1 MAEETYFDKIS
12 KQIKTGNEPFTWYR
26 NRIKELGTPN
36 TAELLRSGKLAK
48 RPHEGFLNMYIYAP
62 KLKDKLPYYDTFPL
76 IMYLKP
82 AEKGFYGLNFHYLP
96 YLLRLQLLESLEG
109 YSTDLAT
116 FGKNAKL
123 AATYDRVSGNNLVK
137 PTLKKYLYNQ
147 LRSQF
152 LRIDVDE
159 MAIAV
164 MLPVQQFRKAGV
176 NKVWRDSRGMI

>member
-1 MAEETYFDKIS
+1 M
-12 KQIKTGNEPFTWYR
+12 
-26 NRIKELGTPN
+26 
-36 TAELLRSGKLAK
+36 
-48 RPHEGFLNMYIYAP
+48 
-62 KLKDKLPYYDTFPL
+62 
-76 IMYLKP
+76 
-82 AEKGFYGLNFHYLP
+82 NFHYLP
-96 YLLRLQLLESLEG
+96 NLLSIQLLESLEG

-123 AATYDRVSGNNLVK
+123 AATYDRVASNNLVK

-147 LRSQF
+147 LRSSF

-176 NKVWRDSRGMI
+176 NKVWRDSRSMI

>member
-1 MAEETYFDKIS
+1 MAGILDTIRQ
-12 KQIKTGNEPFTWYR
+12 KQGDTQKSASWYR
-26 NRIKELGTPN
+26 NAIGN
-36 TAELLRSGKLAK
+36 LRSTPTAKKLMNQGRLTG
-48 RPHEGFLNMYIYAP
+48 RPSAGRLNLFFYDP
-62 KLKDKLPYYDTFPL
+62 KTKNKLPYYDIFPL
-76 IMYLKP
+76 VLPLEPI
-82 AEKGFYGLNFHYLP
+82 KGGFLGMNFHYLP

-176 NKVWRDSRGMI
+176 SKVWRDSRRMI

>member
-1 MAEETYFDKIS
+1 MAGILDTIRQ
-12 KQIKTGNEPFTWYR
+12 KQGDTQKSASWYR
-26 NRIKELGTPN
+26 NAIGN
-36 TAELLRSGKLAK
+36 LRSTPTARKLMNQGRLNS
-48 RPHEGFLNMYIYAP
+48 RPSAGRLNLFFYDP
-62 KLKDKLPYYDTFPL
+62 KTKNKLPYYDIFPL
-76 IMYLKP
+76 VLPLEPI
-82 AEKGFYGLNFHYLP
+82 KGCFLGMNFHYLP

-123 AATYDRVSGNNLVK
+123 AATYDRVSSNNLVK

-164 MLPVQQFRKAGV
+164 MLPVQQFRKASV
-176 NKVWRDSRGMI
+176 SKVWRDSRGMI